1 MTPCTSARYRL
12 AQSLQLTS
20 LFEPAMNAFGMAA
33 GIDQEVRIPGDP
45 DSYRDNRSQVEETE
59 RSGLD

>member
-1 MTPCTSARYRL
+1 
-12 AQSLQLTS
+12 
-20 LFEPAMNAFGMAA
+20 MNAFGMAA

-45 DSYRDNRSQVEETE
+45 DSYRDSRSQVEETE